1 MKNLLSFAEF
11 ITESSKSNTLN
22 EETFF
27 KDAIKKG
34 DLPDI
39 TSIEGEWDHGYNLV
53 IKALKA
59 KPTEI
64 FMVSSEQMEDDLVEL
79 FDEIDSE
86 YNGMTPETKSIASDD
101 FSMGEDLNH
110 FTKSNVVRADDHGM
124 ITYFF
129 TAKSKFIK

>member
-11 ITESSKSNTLN
+11 INESSKLNSLN

-27 KDAIKKG
+27 KDAIKTG

-39 TSIEGEWDHGYNLV
+39 TEIEGEYDHGYDLI

-64 FMVSSEQMEDDLVEL
+64 FMVSSEEMEDDLVQL

-86 YNGMTPETKSIASDD
+86 YNGMTPEAKDITSDD
-101 FSMGEDLNH
+101 FNTGEGLTH
-110 FTKSNVVRADDHGM
+110 FTKSNVVRADDNGM

>member
-11 ITESSKSNTLN
+11 INESSKLNSLN

-27 KDAIKKG
+27 KDAIKNS
-34 DLPDI
+34 DLPNI
-39 TSIEGEWDHGYNLV
+39 TEIEGEYHGYDLI

-64 FMVSSEQMEDDLVEL
+64 FMVSSEEMEDDLIEL

-110 FTKSNVVRADDHGM
+110 FTKSNVVRAEDNGM
-124 ITYFF
+124 ISYFF